1 MNPHEI
7 ISEYYESS
15 TKLYEILVNHSEAV
29 AKKALSMSARHRE
42 LKMDDQF
49 IYEAALLHDIGVYKT
64 KAPSIHCFGDYPYI
78 AHGYLGASML
88 RELGYDSHA
97 LVCERHTGTGLSLAA
112 IEKGK
117 LPLPKRDMLPISLEE
132 QLICFADKFYSKSN
146 LNTEKTVEEARQSL
160 EKFGEEGLIRFDKWC
175 KMFL

>member
-7 ISEYYESS
+7 ISKYYGSS
-15 TKLYEILVNHSEAV
+15 GELYEILLNHSEAV
-29 AKKALSMSARHRE
+29 AKKALFMSARHRE

-49 IYEAALLHDIGVYKT
+49 IFEAALLHDIGVFKT
-64 KAPSIHCFGDYPYI
+64 NAPSIHCFGDYPYI
-78 AHGYLGASML
+78 AHGYLGAAIL

-97 LVCERHTGTGLSLAA
+97 LVCERHTGTGLSLAT
-112 IEKGK
+112 IEKGE
-117 LPLPKRDMLPISLEE
+117 LPLPKRDMIPISLEE

-146 LNTEKTVEEARQSL
+146 IATEKTVVEARQSL
-160 EKFGEEGLIRFDKWC
+160 EKFGKEGLIRFDKWC